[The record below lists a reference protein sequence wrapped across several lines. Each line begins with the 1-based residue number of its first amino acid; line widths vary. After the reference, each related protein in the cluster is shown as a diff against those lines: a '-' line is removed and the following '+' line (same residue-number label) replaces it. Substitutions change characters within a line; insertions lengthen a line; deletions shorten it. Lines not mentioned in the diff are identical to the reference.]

1 MAITI
6 QVLSTSVET
15 KPTAK
20 GSYQQLEV
28 AYKNL
33 TFQGKV
39 EAKKL
44 MSFGA
49 NSEAFKALITAA
61 PTSVWEVETV
71 KNDKGY
77 IDWIKVAKGSATS
90 SAPTAS
96 LSVSSNGASGAVTK
110 GNWETPEERAK
121 KQVYIIR
128 QSSLNVAVAALS
140 EGAKKAIEAGE
151 IIGLAKQLEAYVL
164 DSGTSTAEVVG
175 KDIESLEED
184 LPF

>member
-1 MAITI
+1 MGITI

-15 KPTAK
+15 KPTTK

-49 NSEAFKALITAA
+49 GAESFKVLSTAKG
-61 PTSVWEVETV
+61 SDVFEIETV

-77 IDWIKVAKGSATS
+77 IDWIKVTKGSANTVVQ
-90 SAPTAS
+90 SA
-96 LSVSSNGASGAVTK
+96 K
-110 GNWETPEERAK
+110 IYECCGNYEFCHLGGFCNDQRW
-121 KQVYIIR
+121 V
-128 QSSLNVAVAALS
+128 
-140 EGAKKAIEAGE
+140 G
-151 IIGLAKQLEAYVL
+151 
-164 DSGTSTAEVVG
+164 DSGGTSKEADLHRPSVIDQCGCKCSECRC
-175 KDIESLEED
+175 KDGSKGGGSN
-184 LPF
+184 